1 MQVVVGL
8 VIKLGVQTVTSA
20 AKLYVLESI
29 DLFALAVNGAMVAF
43 FIIVLLLKLHLLTA
57 QVESSLSRAAADGLV
72 RHGRGGGGA
81 VLCSVGGL
89 ALFLFFLFAPLL
101 KRRSAAEPLP
111 NTAAGSHRAHAAEPI
126 ASDPSGDSAL
136 PVGKTLPK
144 PAPSQHN
151 YNAPEHQQPP
161 PAHVREV
168 FARFD
173 ANGDG
178 VLDAT
183 ELRAAAAHLGLELDA
198 DGAEALLRRHDTDGS
213 GFIDLAELAAVVVH
227 LEELKASRESL
238 EA

>member
-1 MQVVVGL
+1 MIDACLADPALCGWSVPPP
-8 VIKLGVQTVTSA
+8 QTSEEA
-20 AKLYVLESI
+20 AQK
-29 DLFALAVNGAMVAF
+29 G
-43 FIIVLLLKLHLLTA
+43 
-57 QVESSLSRAAADGLV
+57 SS
-72 RHGRGGGGA
+72 GRG
-81 VLCSVGGL
+81 S
-89 ALFLFFLFAPLL
+89 
-101 KRRSAAEPLP
+101 SA
-111 NTAAGSHRAHAAEPI
+111 
-126 ASDPSGDSAL
+126 
-136 PVGKTLPK
+136 
-144 PAPSQHN
+144 QHD

-198 DGAEALLRRHDTDGS
+198 DGAAALLRRHDTDGS
-213 GFIDLAELAAVVVH
+213 GFIDLAELAAVVAH